1 MRISAKGEYAIL
13 AMLDLAQSFDTEEVR
28 TLEQISTEQCVP
40 HPFLVQILLE
50 LKRSGLVESR
60 RGAGGGYR
68 LAKHPRDIC
77 LGEVITLIDGP
88 LLPFKCSDNGSSKEQ
103 AACAHKT
110 TGCALRSVWSDV
122 RDAIVTVIDG
132 VSFEE
137 LAKRQE
143 NINSPMYYI

>member
-13 AMLDLAQSFDTEEVR
+13 AMLDLAQSFDSEDVR
-28 TLEQISTEQCVP
+28 TLEEISTEQSVP

-68 LAKHPRDIC
+68 LARHPRDIS

-88 LLPFKCSDNGSSKEQ
+88 LLPFKCNENGQDKEKSP
-103 AACAHKT
+103 CAHKT
-110 TGCALRSVWSDV
+110 GCVLRSVWGDV
-122 RDAIVTVIDG
+122 RDAIEGVING

-137 LAKRQE
+137 LARRQE
-143 NINSPMYYI
+143 NMNSPMYYI

>member
-13 AMLDLAQSFDTEEVR
+13 AMLDLAQAYDSEEVR
-28 TLEQISTEQCVP
+28 TLEEISNEQSVP

-68 LAKHPRDIC
+68 LARHPRDIS
-77 LGEVITLIDGP
+77 LGEVIRLIDGP
-88 LLPFKCSDNGSSKEQ
+88 LLPFKCNENGHHDGEGG
-103 AACAHKT
+103 CAHKT
-110 TGCALRSVWSDV
+110 GCVLRSVWTDV
-122 RDAIVTVIDG
+122 RDAIERVIDD

-137 LAKRQE
+137 LARRQE
-143 NINSPMYYI
+143 NMNSPMYYI